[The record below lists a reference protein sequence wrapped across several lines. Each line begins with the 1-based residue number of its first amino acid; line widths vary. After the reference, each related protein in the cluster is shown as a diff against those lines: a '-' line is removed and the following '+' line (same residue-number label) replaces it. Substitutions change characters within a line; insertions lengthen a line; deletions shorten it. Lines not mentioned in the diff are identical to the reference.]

1 MDERTKRAGN
11 GAPATQAP
19 SSTEGASTM
28 SNIAERGIQGSMYDE
43 RRVETAQELDEL
55 VRLRAELSYA
65 DWKAH
70 PRFKK
75 ERVLREA
82 QRKWGVPAVEALF
95 WAGLLPANDVQ
106 PVDAALE
113 ASLASDM
120 EFEAFCDERAEAF
133 VAALGTMDEP
143 IGDADG
149 PSDADPAA
157 RLK

>member
-1 MDERTKRAGN
+1 
-11 GAPATQAP
+11 
-19 SSTEGASTM
+19 M

-43 RRVETAQELDEL
+43 SRVESAQELDEL

-95 WAGLLPANDVQ
+95 WSGLIPANDVL
-106 PVDAALE
+106 PADPDAE
-113 ASLASDM
+113 ASLAGDM
-120 EFEAFCDERAEAF
+120 EFEAFCNERREAF
-133 VAALGTMDEP
+133 VAELETMEEPTEAEGDE
-143 IGDADG
+143 
-149 PSDADPAA
+149 DPAG
-157 RLK
+157 RGE

>member
-1 MDERTKRAGN
+1 
-11 GAPATQAP
+11 
-19 SSTEGASTM
+19 M

-43 RRVETAQELDEL
+43 SRVESAQELDEL

-95 WAGLLPANDVQ
+95 WSGLIPANDVL
-106 PVDAALE
+106 PADADAE
-113 ASLASDM
+113 ASLAGDM
-120 EFEAFCDERAEAF
+120 EFEAFCDERREAF
-133 VAALGTMDEP
+133 VAELETMEEPTEAEGDE
-143 IGDADG
+143 
-149 PSDADPAA
+149 DPAG
-157 RLK
+157 RGE

>member
-1 MDERTKRAGN
+1 
-11 GAPATQAP
+11 
-19 SSTEGASTM
+19 M

-43 RRVETAQELDEL
+43 SRVESAQELDEL

-95 WAGLLPANDVQ
+95 WSGLIPANDVL
-106 PVDAALE
+106 PAAAAAE
-113 ASLASDM
+113 ASLAGDM
-120 EFEAFCDERAEAF
+120 EFEAFCDERREAF
-133 VAALGTMDEP
+133 VAELETMEEPTEAEGDE
-143 IGDADG
+143 
-149 PSDADPAA
+149 DPAG
-157 RLK
+157 RGE

>member
-1 MDERTKRAGN
+1 
-11 GAPATQAP
+11 
-19 SSTEGASTM
+19 M
-28 SNIAERGIQGSMYDE
+28 SNIAERGLSGSTYDE
-43 RRVETAQELDEL
+43 RRVESSQELDEL

-95 WAGLLPANDVQ
+95 WSGLLPANDVL
-106 PVDAALE
+106 PPEEDHE

-120 EFEAFCDERAEAF
+120 EFEAFCNERTEAF
-133 VAALGTMDEP
+133 VAALETMEEPADGADEP
-143 IGDADG
+143 
-149 PSDADPAA
+149 PPA
-157 RLK
+157 RIK

>member
-1 MDERTKRAGN
+1 
-11 GAPATQAP
+11 
-19 SSTEGASTM
+19 M
-28 SNIAERGIQGSMYDE
+28 SNIAERGIHGSIYDE
-43 RRVETAQELDEL
+43 RRVESAQELDEL

-95 WAGLLPANDVQ
+95 WSGLLPANDVL
-106 PVDAALE
+106 PMDAAAE
-113 ASLASDM
+113 ASLAGDM

-133 VAALGTMDEP
+133 VAALETMEEP
-143 IGDADG
+143 RDDAG
-149 PSDADPAA
+149 GANEADPSAET
-157 RLK
+157 K